1 MTNLNKEM
9 VNNLAHKLSNEVLND
24 TEKQFAYTDLV
35 NELLPLVLKLT
46 DYFIRNNDISDLKIN
61 EDDYNSRIVFEG
73 VTHSIKGY
81 NKAMG
86 DFTARFKFFSIAWL
100 KSQRNLDMAKK
111 TLATLKA
118 DNYDLLFESEKINP
132 TCELD
137 DSVDEIPDTLTAI
150 EEFIATDREGQ
161 VIAILIDV
169 QGQKERNEAFAR
181 LFGKYTATERKK
193 VQRAKQRLQAHL
205 QKIGVC
211 I

>member
-9 VNNLAHKLSNEVLND
+9 VNNLAHKLSNEVLSD

-35 NELLPLVLKLT
+35 NELLPLVPKLT

-137 DSVDEIPDTLTAI
+137 DSVDEIPDTLTVI
-150 EEFIATDREGQ
+150 EEFIATDKEGQ